1 MHINIL
7 KQLVREEC
15 MKQLEVMNPNRVRLD
30 YTFVDLLEEELP
42 EEPLTAMGRAIF
54 KILKATWSQEE
65 IPAAAAV
72 QFL

>member
-1 MHINIL
+1 
-7 KQLVREEC
+7 

-54 KILKATWSQEE
+54 KILKAT
-65 IPAAAAV
+65 
-72 QFL
+72 